1 MFVDIVGFT
10 PIAEKR
16 LPEHTLEL
24 LRSFQERGCA
34 VIFQCG
40 GTLDKF
46 LGVGFMATFGG
57 VEQQPDAAERALS
70 FAFGLLDT
78 YAALNTQRAS
88 RGAEP
93 IRVAIGLHFGEVT
106 VGNVGTSERREFTV
120 IGDVVNVASRLER
133 ATHDLQGRLVVSDV
147 VYKGSWT
154 RSIRPHV

>member
-40 GTLDKF
+40 STLDKF

-78 YAALNTQRAS
+78 YAAWNTQRAS
-88 RGAEP
+88 RGVEP

-120 IGDVVNVASRLER
+120 IGDVVNVASRLKR